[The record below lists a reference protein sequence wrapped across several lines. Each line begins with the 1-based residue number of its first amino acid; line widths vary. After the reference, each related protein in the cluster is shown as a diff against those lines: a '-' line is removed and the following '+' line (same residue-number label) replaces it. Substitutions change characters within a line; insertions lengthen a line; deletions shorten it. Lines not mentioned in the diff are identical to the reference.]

1 MPYGAPFLPSFLS
14 GVFVEHANPRRA
26 AFRILNRVERERI
39 FAEPLIAHELE
50 EGGIV
55 GPDRGFLTE
64 LVYGV
69 LRRRGTLDH
78 LLSQFA
84 GRPVERLDMPLL
96 VLLRLGL
103 YQIRFLDRVPPSAAV
118 NETVKLSKEAVPRAS
133 GLVNAVLRRACR
145 GPEEVSWPD
154 TNADPARFIA
164 ARHSHPRWL
173 AERWIA
179 ELGRDE
185 AEELAEAMSR
195 PAPFT
200 VRTNLL
206 KTTREALADRLAQ
219 EGVASLPGRWSSAAL
234 HLESPGS
241 LMRIPSFREGLFTV
255 QDEASQLVALLLD
268 PRPGERV
275 LDACAAPGGKATYLA
290 ELMENKGTVLACDVA
305 GKKLRLVEEGAQRLG
320 ISIIETK
327 EMDAAAG
334 PELPLFDR
342 ILTDAPCSGLGVLR
356 RNPEGKW
363 WKTAE
368 DVERLAAAQRR
379 IVESLAE
386 RLRKGGVLVYAT
398 CSTSRSENEDVID
411 YFLSRHPE
419 FVIEDV
425 RMILAGSEDFAT
437 PEGYFRSWPHRHGMD
452 GFFAVRLKKVVD

>member
-1 MPYGAPFLPSFLS
+1 M
-14 GVFVEHANPRRA
+14 EHANPRRA

-50 EGGIV
+50 EGGIS

-84 GRPVERLDMPLL
+84 GRPVERLDIPLL
-96 VLLRLGL
+96 ILLRLGL

-118 NETVKLSKEAVPRAS
+118 NETVKLAKESVPRAS

-145 GPEEVSWPD
+145 DPEGVSWPD
-154 TNADPARFIA
+154 RDADPARFIA

-179 ELGRDE
+179 ELGREE

-200 VRTNLL
+200 IRANFL
-206 KTTREALADRLAQ
+206 KTTREALVERLSL
-219 EGVASLPGRWSSAAL
+219 EGVASRPGRWAPAAL

-241 LMRIPSFREGLFTV
+241 LMRLPSFREGLFTV

-268 PRPGERV
+268 PHPGERV

-290 ELMENKGTVLACDVA
+290 ELMEDRGSVLACDVA
-305 GKKLRLVEEGAQRLG
+305 GKKLRLVEEGACRLDV
-320 ISIIETK
+320 SIIETK

-334 PELPLFDR
+334 PELPPFDR
-342 ILTDAPCSGLGVLR
+342 ILADAPCSGLGVIR

-363 WKTAE
+363 WKTPE
-368 DVERLAAAQRR
+368 DVDRLATAQRR
-379 IVESLAE
+379 IVESLAG
-386 RLRKGGVLVYAT
+386 RVRKGGVLVYAT

-411 YFLSRHPE
+411 YLLSRRPE

-425 RMILAGSEDFAT
+425 RTVIAGSEDLAT
-437 PEGYFRSWPHRHGMD
+437 PEGFFRSWPHRHGMD
-452 GFFAVRLKKVVD
+452 GFFAARLKRVVD